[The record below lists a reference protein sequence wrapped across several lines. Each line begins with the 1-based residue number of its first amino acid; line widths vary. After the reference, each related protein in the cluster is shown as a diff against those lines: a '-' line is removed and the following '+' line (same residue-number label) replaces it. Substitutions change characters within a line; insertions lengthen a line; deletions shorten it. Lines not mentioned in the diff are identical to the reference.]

1 MTTCYARGCKAPIK
15 PHLLMCRRHWDMVPF
30 GLKAEIWRTYRNGQE
45 QRSDASPA
53 YLRAAAECRA
63 AVAEAEARA
72 AAIRAECDTML
83 AEGKAAAPAPPAREQ
98 LELFGVPK
106 KDLGIVVNNRFDP
119 EDRKR

>member
-1 MTTCYARGCKAPIK
+1 MTTCYARGCQEPIK

-45 QRSDASPA
+45 QRGDASPA
-53 YLRAAAECRA
+53 YLRAAAECRV

-72 AAIRAECDTML
+72 AAIKAECNRML
-83 AEGKAAAPAPPAREQ
+83 AEGNAPAAPAREQ

-106 KDLGIVVNNRFDP
+106 KDLGIVVNDRFDP
-119 EDRKR
+119 EGRKR